1 MKKKGNISFVALTA
15 LIVVCC
21 GAAVLTIAGNTKY
34 NAKTEYQRIEDRYIA
49 ESGIDT
55 ATGLFVIY
63 LSNRDFV
70 LPYEKTESGGYAV
83 SDKYVPYLL
92 DEIKNSGTDDIAYI
106 PVIENECKDY
116 LASVGYLEYMKD
128 GVIKIGVNTFGG
140 KDRFVLSEMC
150 TQPDFLLSGTAE
162 SSGTKRSKLNPI
174 FLTVKSKYRGGE
186 VTANVKISNLYAVR
200 KAFRALDDND
210 KGSVEAYID
219 TSSVKIEYENYQ
231 NYRGNQND

>member
-34 NAKTEYQRIEDRYIA
+34 NSKTEYQRIEDRYIA

-106 PVIENECKDY
+106 PVIENECICHLRMVFLVLK
-116 LASVGYLEYMKD
+116 
-128 GVIKIGVNTFGG
+128 VN
-140 KDRFVLSEMC
+140 
-150 TQPDFLLSGTAE
+150 
-162 SSGTKRSKLNPI
+162 
-174 FLTVKSKYRGGE
+174 
-186 VTANVKISNLYAVR
+186 
-200 KAFRALDDND
+200 
-210 KGSVEAYID
+210 
-219 TSSVKIEYENYQ
+219 
-231 NYRGNQND
+231 

>member
-34 NAKTEYQRIEDRYIA
+34 NSKTEYQRIEDRYIA

-128 GVIKIGVNTFGG
+128 GVIKLGVNTFGD
-140 KDRFVLSEMC
+140 KERFVLSEI
-150 TQPDFLLSGTAE
+150 AE

-200 KAFRALDDND
+200 KAFRALDDNG